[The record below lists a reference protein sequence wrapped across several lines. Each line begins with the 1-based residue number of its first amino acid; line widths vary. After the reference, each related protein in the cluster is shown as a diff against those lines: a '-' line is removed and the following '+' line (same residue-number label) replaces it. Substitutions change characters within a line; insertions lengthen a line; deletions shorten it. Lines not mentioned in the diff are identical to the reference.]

1 MKRLAWVLF
10 VASLACAKSETPQSA
25 TAQPTTAQA
34 APPPATSAA
43 NPAHGQ
49 QLIVQYGCTA
59 CHAIPGIEGAQG
71 SLAPALAHVAARP
84 TISNNKVQNT
94 PENLQRFI
102 QNPPS
107 MNPGSGMPPLAIP
120 DADAHDIVAYL
131 ETLR

>member
-1 MKRLAWVLF
+1 MKRLAWLLL
-10 VASLACAKSETPQSA
+10 VASLACAKPETPQPA
-25 TAQPTTAQA
+25 TAQPTTVQRSTA
-34 APPPATSAA
+34 SAA